1 MEFPM
6 KMPTLEL
13 ELVLANIL
21 NNAVYLRS
29 PHKMRQ
35 PLERQ
40 VRNTLVERIKLEGA
54 WSPHVCPVVE
64 NVTRELVDR
73 PKGGTAGRNVDIGQF
88 GTVDAE
94 DGRRRQVNR
103 RNLIITAIIWSQQ
116 EIAGVSHTR
125 AHAKIG
131 QSIRLYNGETYGSM

>member
-1 MEFPM
+1 M
-6 KMPTLEL
+6 
-13 ELVLANIL
+13 
-21 NNAVYLRS
+21 
-29 PHKMRQ
+29 
-35 PLERQ
+35 
-40 VRNTLVERIKLEGA
+40 
-54 WSPHVCPVVE
+54 E

>member
-54 WSPHVCPVVE
+54 
-64 NVTRELVDR
+64 
-73 PKGGTAGRNVDIGQF
+73 
-88 GTVDAE
+88 
-94 DGRRRQVNR
+94 
-103 RNLIITAIIWSQQ
+103 
-116 EIAGVSHTR
+116 
-125 AHAKIG
+125 
-131 QSIRLYNGETYGSM
+131 